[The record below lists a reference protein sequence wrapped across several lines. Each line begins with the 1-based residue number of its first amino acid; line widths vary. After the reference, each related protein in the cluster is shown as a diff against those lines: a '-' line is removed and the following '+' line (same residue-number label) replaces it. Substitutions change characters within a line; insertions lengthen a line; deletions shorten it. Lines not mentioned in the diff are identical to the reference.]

1 MVKQTGINK
10 RIIKGIKLELLQLI
24 WSAANI
30 SLGLDISPLT
40 VFSSSLSNRVEFLLI
55 LSKKRKFTIDRGTLN
70 NPCYPI
76 Y

>member
-70 NPCYPI
+70 SPCYPR